1 MWFSLKL
8 RFQAK
13 YMDFRCP
20 RAPEIPPKSALK
32 SIKIRENRE
41 LASDNKN
48 LSCQMI
54 FRPYLEDH
62 LEVLVV
68 EVLF

>member
-1 MWFSLKL
+1 MCFSLKL

-13 YMDFRCP
+13 YMDFT
-20 RAPEIPPKSALK
+20 EILPKSALK
-32 SIKIRENRE
+32 SIQIRENRE